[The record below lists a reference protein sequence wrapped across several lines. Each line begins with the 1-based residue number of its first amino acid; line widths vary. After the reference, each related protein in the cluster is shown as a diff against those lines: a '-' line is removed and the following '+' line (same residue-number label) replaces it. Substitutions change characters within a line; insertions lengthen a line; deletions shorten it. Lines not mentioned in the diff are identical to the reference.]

1 MSTEKMME
9 HLREKGYG
17 QVSLSVAKDNYA
29 FKMYKKLGFKIAYE
43 QAGSYLMVIKL
54 K

>member
-1 MSTEKMME
+1 MKRMIE
-9 HLREKGYG
+9 HLKENGYE
-17 QVSLSVAKDNYA
+17 QASLSVAKDNYA

-43 QAGSYLMVIKL
+43 QGEDYLMVLKL